1 MMRLNLLPW
10 RERQRQA
17 VLRRLRRQL
26 VAGALLA
33 LGAVTL
39 VDQLARQRGERL
51 ALANSQREAAIGLLN
66 EQLRPLA
73 DVRERHETLLA
84 RATSLESLRADQDVL
99 ADVFAD
105 LEAALPQG
113 IQLLDLS
120 LENGRLQVTGL
131 ATSGAVVAQFM
142 RDLDRS
148 SALLDLELK
157 RIKSL
162 PGGDEFLLSA
172 RVSAFWS

>member
-33 LGAVTL
+33 LCAVTL
-39 VDQLARQRGERL
+39 IDQLARQRGEHL
-51 ALANSQREAAIGLLN
+51 ALANSQREAAIARLN
-66 EQLRPLA
+66 EQLQPLA

-84 RATSLESLRADQDVL
+84 RATSLESLRAHQDVL

-113 IQLLDLS
+113 VQLLDLS

-131 ATSGAVVAQFM
+131 ATSGAGVAQFM

>member
-17 VLRRLRRQL
+17 ALRRFRGQL

-33 LGAVTL
+33 LCAVML
-39 VDQLARQRGERL
+39 VDQLARQRGQQQ
-51 ALANSQREAAIGLLN
+51 ALANTQFQAALEELD

-73 DVRERHETLLA
+73 DVRTQHAALLA
-84 RATSLESLRADQDVL
+84 RASALEGLRAHQGVMAGL
-99 ADVFAD
+99 FAD
-105 LEAALPQG
+105 LEGALPEG
-113 IQLLDLS
+113 VQLLELS
-120 LENGRLQVTGL
+120 LESGRLQMTGL
-131 ATSGAVVAQFM
+131 AASGAVVAQFM
-142 RDLDRS
+142 RDLNRS
-148 SALLDLELK
+148 SVLLDLELK

-162 PGGDEFLLSA
+162 PSGDEFLLTA

>member
-17 VLRRLRRQL
+17 ALRRFRGQL

-33 LGAVTL
+33 LCAVML
-39 VDQLARQRGERL
+39 VDQLARQRGQQQ
-51 ALANSQREAAIGLLN
+51 ALANTQFQAALEELD

-73 DVRERHETLLA
+73 DVRTQHAALLA
-84 RATSLESLRADQDVL
+84 RASALEGLRAHQGVL
-99 ADVFAD
+99 AGLFAD
-105 LEAALPQG
+105 LEGALPEG
-113 IQLLDLS
+113 VQLLELS
-120 LENGRLQVTGL
+120 LESGHLQLTGL
-131 ATSGAVVAQFM
+131 AASGAVVAQFM
-142 RDLDRS
+142 RDLNRS
-148 SALLDLELK
+148 SVLLDLELK

-162 PGGDEFLLSA
+162 PGGDEFLLTA

>member
-17 VLRRLRRQL
+17 ALRRFRGQL

-33 LGAVTL
+33 LCAVML
-39 VDQLARQRGERL
+39 VDQLARQRGQQQ
-51 ALANSQREAAIGLLN
+51 ALANTQFQAALEELD

-73 DVRERHETLLA
+73 DVRTQHAALLA
-84 RATSLESLRADQDVL
+84 RASALEGLRAHQGML
-99 ADVFAD
+99 AGLFAD
-105 LEAALPQG
+105 LEGALPEG
-113 IQLLDLS
+113 VQLLELS
-120 LENGRLQVTGL
+120 LESGRLQMTGL
-131 ATSGAVVAQFM
+131 AASGAVVAQFM
-142 RDLDRS
+142 RDLNRS
-148 SALLDLELK
+148 SVLLDLELK

-162 PGGDEFLLSA
+162 PGGDEFLLTA

>member
-17 VLRRLRRQL
+17 LLRRFRTQL

-33 LGAVTL
+33 LCAVTL
-39 VDQLARQRGERL
+39 VDQLARQRGQQQV
-51 ALANSQREAAIGLLN
+51 LANTQRQADLGLLA
-66 EQLRPLA
+66 EQLQPLA
-73 DVRERHETLLA
+73 DVRTQHEALLA
-84 RATSLESLRADQDVL
+84 RSAALEGLRAHQGVL
-99 ADVFAD
+99 GGLFAD
-105 LEAALPQG
+105 LEGALPVG
-113 IQLLDLS
+113 VQLLDLT
-120 LENGRLQVTGL
+120 LENGHLQMTGL

-148 SALLDLELK
+148 SVLLGLELK
-157 RIKSL
+157 RIRSL
-162 PGGDEFLLSA
+162 PGGDEFLLTA

>member
-17 VLRRLRRQL
+17 ALRRFRGQL

-33 LGAVTL
+33 LCAVML
-39 VDQLARQRGERL
+39 VDQLARQRGQQQ
-51 ALANSQREAAIGLLN
+51 ALANTQFQAALEVLD

-73 DVRERHETLLA
+73 DVRTQHAALLA
-84 RATSLESLRADQDVL
+84 RASALEGLRAHQGVL
-99 ADVFAD
+99 AGLFAD
-105 LEAALPQG
+105 LEGALPEG
-113 IQLLDLS
+113 VQLLELS
-120 LENGRLQVTGL
+120 LESGRLQMTGL
-131 ATSGAVVAQFM
+131 AASGAVVAQFM
-142 RDLDRS
+142 RDLNRS
-148 SALLDLELK
+148 SVLLDLELK

-162 PGGDEFLLSA
+162 PDGDEFLLTA